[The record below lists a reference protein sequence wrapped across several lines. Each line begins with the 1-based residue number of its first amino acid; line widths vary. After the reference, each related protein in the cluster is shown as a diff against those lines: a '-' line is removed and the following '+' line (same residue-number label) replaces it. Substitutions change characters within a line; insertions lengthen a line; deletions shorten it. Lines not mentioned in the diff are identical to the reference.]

1 MSTRNLKLLSLL
13 AAMLLIFSMAGCG
26 GGTTTTTE
34 DSKASKGTL
43 TFADAGWDS
52 IRFHNSVAA
61 FILKHGY
68 GYDSEVIAGS
78 SPVTFAGHRQGDIDI
93 YMEVWTD
100 NLSEA
105 YEEALSKGEVVLM
118 STNFDDN
125 AQGFYV
131 PTYVIKGDEAKG
143 IAPMAPDLKSVSDL
157 PKYWQ
162 LFVDP
167 GNPGKGRVY
176 GSPPG
181 WAVDEIMNAKMDTYG
196 LRNTFDY
203 FQPGSDTALSASM
216 VRAVENGEPWV
227 GYYWEPTWIIG
238 TYDMTLLEEAPFDKT
253 LWDEGYACAFAPCP
267 VTITVYKDIPDKHPE
282 IVEFLKNYQTSSE
295 LTSEALA
302 YMEEHKADAD
312 QAAVYFL
319 KNHQEV
325 WTAWVPDDVKDKVL
339 AALK

>member
-1 MSTRNLKLLSLL
+1 MKNRCIKSLSLL
-13 AAMLLIFSMAGCG
+13 AVLLLMASLAGCG
-26 GGTTTTTE
+26 SGTSSST
-34 DSKASKGTL
+34 DSQASKGTL

-68 GYDSEVIAGS
+68 GYDSEVVAGS
-78 SPVTFAGHRQGDIDI
+78 TPVTFAGHRQGDIDI

-100 NLSEA
+100 NIEDA
-105 YEEALSKGEVVLM
+105 YKDALTKGDIVVM

-131 PTYVIKGDEAKG
+131 PTYVIKGDAARG
-143 IAPMAPDLKSVSDL
+143 IPPMAPDLKSVTDL

-162 LFVDP
+162 LFIDP
-167 GNPGKGRVY
+167 GNPDKGRVY

-181 WAVDEIMNAKMDTYG
+181 WTVDEIMNAKMDTYG
-196 LRNTFDY
+196 LRNTFEY
-203 FQPGSDTALSASM
+203 FRPGSDTALSASM
-216 VRAVENGEPWV
+216 TRAITNGEAWV

-238 TYDMTLLEEAPFDKT
+238 KYDMTLLEEPKFDT
-253 LWDEGYACAFAPCP
+253 DLWDNGYACAFAPCP
-267 VTITVYKDIPDKHPE
+267 VTITVNKSVPDEHPE
-282 IVEFLKNYQTSSE
+282 IISFLKNYHTSSN

-302 YMEEHKADAD
+302 YMEENQASADE
-312 QAAVYFL
+312 AAVYFL
-319 KNHQEV
+319 KSHPEV
-325 WTAWVPDDVKDKVL
+325 WTGWVPEDVKNKVL